1 MAAVCQI
8 INLLLYGT
16 RFHSL
21 RGNSVSAQ
29 RRSSGTAGG
38 IKQGA
43 NNLPTYGTAQLSEL
57 RPGQF
62 SSLPGV
68 AYPNRPERPKAVRS
82 ERRFQRASF
91 ACGRY
96 CSCFCVSVPFSRM
109 PPPKQGKAKVATKKK
124 SRPGGPRPGAGRP
137 PIQPG
142 RSAVKIRL
150 DSEVISAVDTVAKLR
165 KLDRSRVIEGALRQW
180 LKEDKTA
187 PGV

>member
-1 MAAVCQI
+1 MLTGFEWLEVKVQEPARRTAALPGGPA
-8 INLLLYGT
+8 LLQQ
-16 RFHSL
+16 RS
-21 RGNSVSAQ
+21 RGNLARTV
-29 RRSSGTAGG
+29 
-38 IKQGA
+38 
-43 NNLPTYGTAQLSEL
+43 L
-57 RPGQF
+57 RQ
-62 SSLPGV
+62 
-68 AYPNRPERPKAVRS
+68 ACVRS
-82 ERRFQRASF
+82 ERRFQRTSF
-91 ACGRY
+91 TCGRY

-109 PPPKQGKAKVATKKK
+109 PPLKQGKTKVATKKK

>member
-1 MAAVCQI
+1 MHVVVDLAEAGDRQAAALVRPLRCDVRVC
-8 INLLLYGT
+8 L
-16 RFHSL
+16 
-21 RGNSVSAQ
+21 SV
-29 RRSSGTAGG
+29 
-38 IKQGA
+38 
-43 NNLPTYGTAQLSEL
+43 PHSEL
-57 RPGQF
+57 SQWTVLRQ
-62 SSLPGV
+62 
-68 AYPNRPERPKAVRS
+68 ACVRS
-82 ERRFQRASF
+82 ERRFQRTSF

-96 CSCFCVSVPFSRM
+96 CSCFCASVPFSRM
-109 PPPKQGKAKVATKKK
+109 PPPKQGKAKVTTKKK
-124 SRPGGPRPGAGRP
+124 SRPGGPRPRAGRP